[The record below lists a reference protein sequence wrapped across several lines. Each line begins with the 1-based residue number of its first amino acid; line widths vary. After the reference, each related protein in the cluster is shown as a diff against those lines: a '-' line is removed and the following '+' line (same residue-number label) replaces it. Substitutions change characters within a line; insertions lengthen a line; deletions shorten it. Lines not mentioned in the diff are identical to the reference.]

1 MLEHEYPLET
11 EDFLYTTLGRGD
23 IISMVSGYNKTTES
37 MDRDLIELLAT
48 FSPIQWLY
56 VWAVLTVFSVI
67 LFLARKHVYGHK
79 RPESIW
85 IVSMFYLD
93 QDYLDEVT
101 FFLKILSIAMSFF
114 SFFTMQYMQNS
125 ANTDLVTKKDP
136 IAVKSFQD
144 ILERPNVKVFWFTG
158 SLKQFKFAPE
168 GSIERKLWDRKS
180 DPSGSHLID
189 ATAGG
194 SYLDQMTEIL
204 WTLKG
209 VVINN
214 KVQLRWATSFACKSL
229 RERLGD
235 LDINVLKVFGTQF
248 PKEFMVAFPVS
259 KNIDPDVYRRLLIG
273 YASSY
278 VQILCTKSDQ

>member
-1 MLEHEYPLET
+1 MEKEADIPMLEFEYPLET

-23 IISMVSGYNKTTES
+23 ILSMLSGYNKTTES

-79 RPESIW
+79 RAESIW

-136 IAVKSFQD
+136 IAIKSFED
-144 ILERPNVKVFWFTG
+144 ILERPDVKVFWITG
-158 SLKQFKFAPE
+158 YLKPFKFAPK
-168 GSIERKLWDRKS
+168 GSIERKIWDMKS
-180 DPSGSHLID
+180 DPSGSHLIE
-189 ATAGG
+189 
-194 SYLDQMTEIL
+194 SSKLDFDQTTEIL
-204 WTLKG
+204 RTLKG
-209 VVINN
+209 VVING
-214 KVQLRWATSFACKSL
+214 KVQLRWGASFACKSM

-235 LDINVLKVFGTQF
+235 RDLNSLLVFGTQF
-248 PKEFMVAFPVS
+248 PKESMGAFPVS
-259 KNIDPDVYRRLLIG
+259 KNIDPDLYRRLLIG
-273 YASSY
+273 Y
-278 VQILCTKSDQ
+278 VFL